1 MQTLAALAA
10 VHRTRRVTTLL
21 LLTAA
26 LGLPVYA
33 VTASPGPGGP
43 QLLAKGKPAG
53 EGVGRKVG

>member
-1 MQTLAALAA
+1 MHTLAALPAA
-10 VHRTRRVTTLL
+10 HRARRVTTLL

-33 VTASPGPGGP
+33 VTAPGGPGGP

-53 EGVGRKVG
+53 SGVGRKVG